1 MQSCSTI
8 IKKKNMSILKKEK
21 AQIHEDIEDITEN
34 IPSQNHRG
42 RLTKNQKQAIGLI
55 QIGTFLEYF
64 DLYLYIHMAVVLNSI
79 FFPKT
84 DPYTA
89 SLLAAFTFSS
99 TFLLRPI
106 GAIVFG
112 YIGDNI
118 SRKASVVVTTLIM
131 AGCSITI
138 ASTPTYEE
146 IGITASVILILCRL
160 LQGVSSVGEIT
171 GARIYITEITKEPKS
186 YFYTT
191 LVNFFA
197 EIGAFFALLIGAFFV
212 FSNSDEGWRTAFYFG
227 SAIAVIGSIARTS
240 LRETPD
246 FIKEKTNNKT
256 FSKLLD
262 LLKLSKNNRKNFL
275 YYIGLESMYPLTFYF
290 SFIYLGDILK
300 NDYGFTANEVISN
313 NLLVA
318 AVQLTSTF
326 IFARLSIY
334 FEPLKLLRLREVLLV
349 AFLINLIWLYSYVSH
364 PTHIFAVQC
373 LVGGILGGDSK
384 PAHALF
390 IRSFPIIGRYTQ
402 TALAFAL
409 SRTLMYVTTAYA
421 CVFIGKYF
429 GIKGIILGMLM
440 FAIVAMY
447 CAFSFNPEKVST
459 SK

>member
-1 MQSCSTI
+1 
-8 IKKKNMSILKKEK
+8 MSINNLKIKN
-21 AQIHEDIEDITEN
+21 EDESIYN
-34 IPSQNHRG
+34 SPKSSPHKK
-42 RLTKNQKQAIGLI
+42 LTKNQKQSIGLI

-64 DLYLYIHMAVVLNSI
+64 DLYLYIHMAVILNGI

-106 GAIVFG
+106 GALIFG

-138 ASTPTYEE
+138 ASTPSYED
-146 IGITASVILILCRL
+146 IGIYASIILIVCRL

-171 GARIYITEITKEPKS
+171 GARIYIAEITEAPRS

-197 EIGAFFALLIGAFFV
+197 EVGAFFALLVGTFFV
-212 FSNSDEGWRTAFYFG
+212 LSNSDEGWRTAFYFG

-246 FIKEKTNNKT
+246 FIREHAKKKSFNK
-256 FSKLLD
+256 LVD
-262 LLKLSKNNRKNFL
+262 LLKLSKNNRKNFW

-290 SFIYLGDILK
+290 SFIYLGDVLK
-300 NDYGFTANEVISN
+300 NDYAFTPNDVISN

-318 AVQLTSTF
+318 GVQLTSTF
-326 IFARLSIY
+326 IFARLSIFY
-334 FEPLKLLRLREVLLV
+334 HPLKLVRIREICLVVCLCVLP
-349 AFLINLIWLYSYVSH
+349 FLYPYASQPS
-364 PTHIFAVQC
+364 HIFIIQC
-373 LVGGILGGDSK
+373 LIGGILGGDSK

-390 IRSFPIIGRYTQ
+390 IKSFPIIGRYTQ

-421 CVFIGKYF
+421 CVFIGKSF
-429 GIKGIILGMLM
+429 GTIGIIYGILG
-440 FAIVAMY
+440 FALLALY
-447 CAFSFNPEKVST
+447 CAFSFKPDTVESIE
-459 SK
+459 

>member
-1 MQSCSTI
+1 M
-8 IKKKNMSILKKEK
+8 KNLKLKNNEEFM
-21 AQIHEDIEDITEN
+21 HD
-34 IPSQNHRG
+34 NHKTSPNK
-42 RLTKNQKQAIGLI
+42 RLTKNQKQSIGLI

-64 DLYLYIHMAVVLNSI
+64 DLYLYIHMAVILNGI

-106 GAIVFG
+106 GALIFG

-138 ASTPTYEE
+138 ASTPSYED
-146 IGITASVILILCRL
+146 IGIYASIILIVCRL

-171 GARIYITEITKEPKS
+171 GARIYIAEITEGSKS

-197 EIGAFFALLIGAFFV
+197 EVGAFFALLVGTFFV
-212 FSNSDEGWRTAFYFG
+212 LSNSDEGWRTAFYFG

-246 FIKEKTNNKT
+246 FIREHTKKKAFNK
-256 FSKLLD
+256 LVD
-262 LLKLSKNNRKNFL
+262 LLKLSKNNRKNFW

-290 SFIYLGDILK
+290 SFIYLGDVLK
-300 NDYGFTANEVISN
+300 NDYAFTPNDVISN

-334 FEPLKLLRLREVLLV
+334 HHPLKLLRIREICLV
-349 AFLINLIWLYSYVSH
+349 ICLCALVILYPYASQPS
-364 PTHIFAVQC
+364 HIFMIQC

-390 IRSFPIIGRYTQ
+390 IKSFPIIGRYTQ

-421 CVFIGKYF
+421 CVFIGKSF
-429 GIKGIILGMLM
+429 GTIGIIIGILCFSLLAL
-440 FAIVAMY
+440 F
-447 CAFSFNPEKVST
+447 CAFSFNPDKTERGDSY
-459 SK
+459 

>member
-1 MQSCSTI
+1 
-8 IKKKNMSILKKEK
+8 MSIENTRQEITHKISKHKK
-21 AQIHEDIEDITEN
+21 
-34 IPSQNHRG
+34 
-42 RLTKNQKQAIGLI
+42 LTKNQKQSIGLI

-106 GAIVFG
+106 GALVFG

-138 ASTPTYEE
+138 ASTPTYED
-146 IGITASVILILCRL
+146 IGIYASVILIVCRL

-171 GARIYITEITKEPKS
+171 GARIYIAEITEEPRS

-197 EIGAFFALLIGAFFV
+197 EVGAFFALLVGTFFI
-212 FSNSDEGWRTAFYFG
+212 FSNTDEGWRIAFYFG
-227 SAIAVIGSIARTS
+227 SAIAVVGSIARTS

-246 FIKEKTNNKT
+246 FIRKKATHKT
-256 FSKLLD
+256 FSKLVD
-262 LLKLSKNNRKNFL
+262 LLKLSKNNRRNFF

-290 SFIYLGDILK
+290 SFIYLGDVLK
-300 NDYGFTANEVISN
+300 NDYGFSPNDIISN
-313 NLLVA
+313 NLFVA
-318 AVQLTSTF
+318 GCQLTSTF
-326 IFARLSIY
+326 ILARLAIY
-334 FEPLKLLRLREVLLV
+334 YNPLKILRVREIGLVL
-349 AFLINLIWLYSYVSH
+349 FLCFLPWLYQYASH
-364 PTHIFAVQC
+364 PSHIFWIQC
-373 LVGGILGGDSK
+373 LVGAILGGDSK

-390 IRSFPIIGRYTQ
+390 IKSFPIIGRYTQ
-402 TALAFAL
+402 TAMAFAL
-409 SRTLMYVTTAYA
+409 SRTLMYITTAYA

-429 GIKGIILGMLM
+429 GITGIMIGMLC
-440 FAIVAMY
+440 FAVLALY
-447 CAFSFNPEKVST
+447 CAFSFKPEIIETDIKNEDIKRAS
-459 SK
+459 